1 MLISGLTSSATVYL
15 RVSDT
20 AGNSTDATTQVV
32 TIDTTA
38 PIEPTIAGLVTND
51 TSPTL
56 TGTTGTESGLPSD
69 ETMKLVVAGATY
81 DVFVWNN
88 NTWSLDLETAE
99 PSSGTLGTL
108 SNGNSYTVVLTVTD
122 AADNVR
128 TVNRT
133 LIIDT
138 VAPTTTLTIDSID
151 EDTGSSPSDFIT
163 KDDDGL
169 TISATL
175 SAALASDEK
184 LEYSTDNSTWVDI
197 STAVSETS
205 VSYADSGLKSSATVY
220 LRVSDTAGN
229 STDATTQVVTI
240 DTTAPI
246 EPTIAGLVTNDTSPT
261 LTGTTGTESG
271 LPSDETMNL
280 VVAGATYDVFVW
292 NNNTWS
298 LDLETAEPSSGT
310 LGTLSNGNS
319 YTVVLT
325 VTDAADN
332 VRTVNRT
339 LMIDTVAPTTTLTID
354 SIAEDTGSSS
364 SDFITKDDDGLT
376 ISATLSAALA
386 SDEKLEYSTDNSTW
400 VDISTAVSE
409 TSVSYF

>member
-1 MLISGLTSSATVYL
+1 MLTSDLTSSATVYL

-51 TSPTL
+51 T
-56 TGTTGTESGLPSD
+56 
-69 ETMKLVVAGATY
+69 
-81 DVFVWNN
+81 
-88 NTWSLDLETAE
+88 
-99 PSSGTLGTL
+99 
-108 SNGNSYTVVLTVTD
+108 
-122 AADNVR
+122 R
-128 TVNRT
+128 
-133 LIIDT
+133 
-138 VAPTTTLTIDSID
+138 
-151 EDTGSSPSDFIT
+151 
-163 KDDDGL
+163 
-169 TISATL
+169 
-175 SAALASDEK
+175 
-184 LEYSTDNSTWVDI
+184 
-197 STAVSETS
+197 
-205 VSYADSGLKSSATVY
+205 
-220 LRVSDTAGN
+220 
-229 STDATTQVVTI
+229 
-240 DTTAPI
+240 
-246 EPTIAGLVTNDTSPT
+246 PT

-339 LMIDTVAPTTTLTID
+339 LIIDTVAPTTTLTID
-354 SIAEDTGSSS
+354 SIAEDTGSSP

-400 VDISTAVSE
+400 VDISTAVSG
-409 TSVSYF
+409 TSVSYADKWLNK